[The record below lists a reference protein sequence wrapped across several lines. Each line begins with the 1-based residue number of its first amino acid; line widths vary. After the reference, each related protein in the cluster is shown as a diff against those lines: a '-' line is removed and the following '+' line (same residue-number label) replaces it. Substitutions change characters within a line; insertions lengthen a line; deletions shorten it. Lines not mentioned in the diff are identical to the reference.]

1 MTLGF
6 ENAAQ
11 LRELFLSCGMGFLLG
26 AYYDVFRLFRCW
38 LLSSP
43 LRVFVQDCTYA
54 LTSAVAVFLFALAL
68 NGGVLRWY
76 LFLGL
81 FVGFFAYRR
90 TVGSFLIKT
99 VLKLLRCIE
108 KLAQKAENRLL
119 RLLCFFSKKAKAF
132 FGSIFDGLNISPT
145 FRLSSR
151 HGFILVLKSK
161 ATHKIPPTDCKTIEK
176 N

>member
-108 KLAQKAENRLL
+108 KLAHKAENRLL

-132 FGSIFDGLNISPT
+132 FGSIFAIKNRKKFKKTL
-145 FRLSSR
+145 
-151 HGFILVLKSK
+151 
-161 ATHKIPPTDCKTIEK
+161 ATQSESVV
-176 N
+176 

>member
-68 NGGVLRWY
+68 NGGFCVGTCFWGFLSAFLPIAARWAV
-76 LFLGL
+76 FL
-81 FVGFFAYRR
+81 
-90 TVGSFLIKT
+90 
-99 VLKLLRCIE
+99 
-108 KLAQKAENRLL
+108 
-119 RLLCFFSKKAKAF
+119 
-132 FGSIFDGLNISPT
+132 
-145 FRLSSR
+145 
-151 HGFILVLKSK
+151 
-161 ATHKIPPTDCKTIEK
+161 
-176 N
+176 